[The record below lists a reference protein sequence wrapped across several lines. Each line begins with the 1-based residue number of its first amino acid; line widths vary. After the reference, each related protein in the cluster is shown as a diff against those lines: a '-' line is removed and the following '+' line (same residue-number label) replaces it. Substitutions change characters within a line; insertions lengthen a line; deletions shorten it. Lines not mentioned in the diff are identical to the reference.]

1 MARRAGQ
8 DSAPGVSWGQ
18 NCTQVE
24 EERVAEWRCP
34 SGHVV
39 PGAAD
44 FDMWC
49 PGCGTDVIAFGPA
62 NPDNE
67 EVKVTDSHTEAEA
80 ARPEIPVPLGEKVGK
95 PKLAAAL
102 AAFQAEVPRVVKG
115 SKADIQPREGRAYTY
130 EYAELGAVNEAVLPV
145 LGKHGLSFLAK
156 PTWVSRPDST
166 MSFCL
171 IYKLM
176 HSSGEQEVGLW
187 PLPPPDRA
195 TMQSMGSAITYARR
209 YAFQAITGV
218 APAPGEDD
226 DGKAAGDG
234 PLPDAVHPVPSGP
247 RMADEVQRR
256 RISNR
261 LTEMGIA
268 DNEEMR
274 MGWVSGVRGVYTAAL
289 DDLTREDAQGVLERL
304 KPASRQA
311 RNQVIEA
318 LKSIGITEPPEVI
331 AKLAEWTAR
340 DIGSTSELCMAEAES
355 VQRKAATIKAE
366 REAQDKQAELPAD
379 GPMNQ
384 GPREE
389 IDGDKPADA

>member
-1 MARRAGQ
+1 MVRRSRQ
-8 DSAPGVSWGQ
+8 DSSTGVSWGKY
-18 NCTQVE
+18 CTQVE
-24 EERVAEWRCP
+24 EESVAEWRCQ

-49 PGCGTDVIAFGPA
+49 PECGTDVIAFAPA
-62 NPDNE
+62 PDNE
-67 EVKVTDSHTEAEA
+67 EVTVTESQTEAMFTG
-80 ARPEIPVPLGEKVGK
+80 PTIPVPASEKTAR

-102 AAFQAEVPRVVKG
+102 AAFQAEVPKVVKS
-115 SKADIQPREGRAYTY
+115 SKADINPKEGRSYTY
-130 EYAELGAVNEAVLPV
+130 EYAELGAVNEAVMPL
-145 LGKHGLSFLAK
+145 LGRHGLSFLAK

-166 MSFCL
+166 MTFCL

-195 TMQSMGSAITYARR
+195 TMQSLGSAITYARR
-209 YAFQAITGV
+209 YAFQAVTGV
-218 APAPGEDD
+218 APAAGEDD
-226 DGKAAGDG
+226 DGAAAQDG
-234 PLPDAVHPVPSGP
+234 PLPEAVHAVPDGP

-268 DNEEMR
+268 DNEETR
-274 MGWVSGVRGVYTAAL
+274 MGWVSGVRGVHTVAL

-304 KPASRQA
+304 KPANRQA

-318 LKSIGITEPPEVI
+318 MKAIGITEPPEVI
-331 AKLAEWTAR
+331 AKLAEWTQR
-340 DIGSTSELCMAEAES
+340 DVASTSELCMAEVES

-366 REAQDKQAELPAD
+366 RAAQDQAAEK
-379 GPMNQ
+379 PMNQ

-389 IDGDKPADA
+389 IDGDKSPDA